1 MARLYGRE
9 EGTVEVLPYPAA
21 LAIKIRHGPDARP
34 DAQSSGS
41 DARIRDIAVFG
52 RRGVASAMF

>member
-1 MARLYGRE
+1 MVEIDAVVVAARN
-9 EGTVEVLPYPAA
+9 
-21 LAIKIRHGPDARP
+21 DARP

-41 DARIRDIAVFG
+41 DARILDIPVFG

>member
-9 EGTVEVLPYPAA
+9 EGTVEVLPYLGRAGHQD
-21 LAIKIRHGPDARP
+21 RHGPDARP